1 MPLAS
6 TPARARPPARAR
18 HPDPARPR
26 SQPAQFRW
34 TRSSSAPI
42 THVRIRRDA
51 AALKAE
57 APDHLHLQGNP
68 EYVLNE
74 LTEQACR
81 TSAHQVHAPAPL
93 ARANNRPGRLLLIDD
108 PPGHRT
114 DQRLSHH
121 LSRVR
126 HNHLSRIGPHPHPS
140 NRPPESPSATYLFSR
155 CRWVELSTRW
165 CAHLTRVKRSG

>member
-34 TRSSSAPI
+34 TRSSSHPI

-68 EYVLNE
+68 EYVLDE

-81 TSAHQVHAPAPL
+81 TSAHQVHALLPWPERTT
-93 ARANNRPGRLLLIDD
+93 ARAD
-108 PPGHRT
+108 
-114 DQRLSHH
+114 
-121 LSRVR
+121 
-126 HNHLSRIGPHPHPS
+126 
-140 NRPPESPSATYLFSR
+140 YF
-155 CRWVELSTRW
+155 
-165 CAHLTRVKRSG
+165 